1 MPDNA
6 IYYHL
11 AYGAAILI
19 YAAYGL
25 SLHLRARRQDA
36 LERADGAESRDAR

>member
-11 AYGAAILI
+11 AYAATAII
-19 YAAYGL
+19 FAFYGI
-25 SLHLRARRQDA
+25 SLAWRARQLDAQDTQERDE
-36 LERADGAESRDAR
+36 ERAG